1 VDPRAVLEPTL
12 RSPPAWDPAA
22 TVAGGGA
29 DETIAGAPETAAEPL
44 EARFIGHFAV
54 LRKLGEGGMG
64 VVYAAYDERLERR
77 VALKLIHGDD
87 PVRLMREAQALAR
100 VSHPNVVQIYEV
112 GAYADRVFVAMEYV
126 EGPSLA
132 EWLAEPR
139 DIGAV
144 LEVFVQAGRGLE
156 AAHARGLVHR
166 DFKPGNVI
174 VGADGRARVLD
185 FGLARAD
192 DRREEAVPADIS
204 AARTTDANL
213 LSSPL
218 TRTGSLLGTPAYMSP
233 EQFLGVPVDARSDQ
247 FSFCVALYEALYDR
261 RPFAGAT
268 MPELMAAVTHGE
280 VELPPPRPEL
290 AETIP
295 AAVLRGLVAEPDRR
309 WPTMTELVDVLD
321 AARGQVDERSRAQA
335 GGSIAW
341 IITIAGLAMFLAVNV
356 LWDPG
361 DVTPA
366 SMTRFAVMIA
376 LVAVAALPTLRARYR
391 EPQQRVYVNF
401 GVAMPAMSMV
411 ARFFSWRAG
420 LSMSDMAVTE
430 SLCFVTAYMTMAVFL
445 RAPLVLINIPVLL
458 GALVLVHELGAPGQ
472 ILALSWLLS
481 IPVTAAAWWYTA
493 LRPRRRGATSQTSM
507 SAGPVMPS
515 INTLTR

>member
-1 VDPRAVLEPTL
+1 VDPRVLLDPTL
-12 RSPPAWDPAA
+12 QSPPAWDPATTVAADPSIPAVA
-22 TVAGGGA
+22 TVAV
-29 DETIAGAPETAAEPL
+29 EPL

-87 PVRLMREAQALAR
+87 TARLMREAQALAR

-112 GAYADRVFVAMEYV
+112 GTYADRVFVAMEYV
-126 EGPSLA
+126 EGPTLT

-139 DIGAV
+139 EFGAI
-144 LEVFVQAGRGLE
+144 LDVFVQAGRGLE

-192 DRREEAVPADIS
+192 DRRDEPAPQGIS
-204 AARTTDANL
+204 AARMSDPSL

-233 EQFLGVPVDARSDQ
+233 EQFLGVAVDARSDQ
-247 FSFCVALYEALYDR
+247 FSFCVALYEALYDK

-268 MPELMAAVTHGE
+268 MSELMAAVTRGE
-280 VELPPPRPEL
+280 VEPPPPRPEL
-290 AETIP
+290 AATIP
-295 AAVLRGLVAEPDRR
+295 AAVLRGLIAEPEAR
-309 WPTMTELVDVLD
+309 WPTMTELLDVLD
-321 AARGQVDERSRAQA
+321 AARGQVDARGQARA

-341 IITIAGLAMFLAVNV
+341 VVTVAGFGMFFVVN
-356 LWDPG
+356 LTSEPG

-366 SMTRFAVMIA
+366 SMTRFALMIA
-376 LVAVAALPTLRARYR
+376 LIAVAALPVLRARYR
-391 EPQQRVYVNF
+391 EPLQRMYVNF
-401 GVAMPAMSMV
+401 GVSMPAMSMV
-411 ARFFSWRAG
+411 ARFFAWRGG
-420 LSMSDMAVTE
+420 LSMLDMLVAE
-430 SLCFVTAYMTMAVFL
+430 SLCFVTAYMTMAIFL
-445 RAPLVLINIPVLL
+445 RAPLVLVNVPVLL
-458 GALVLVHELGAPGQ
+458 GALVLVFELGAPPQ
-472 ILALSWLLS
+472 LLALSWLFS
-481 IPVTAAAWWYTA
+481 VPITALAWWYTA
-493 LRPRRRGATSQTSM
+493 AIRPRRRAGAAQTSM
-507 SAGPVMPS
+507 STGPVMPS
-515 INTLTR
+515 TTTSAR